1 MFIEYIGLKLSQFR
15 DVTFPDC
22 LHLYNACL
30 HGFGELQA
38 RLGYFDV
45 SDSLVGLN
53 QYGQVKVWA
62 NADFSKERPQ
72 LVASKEGEF

>member
-1 MFIEYIGLKLSQFR
+1 MRLSEFR

-38 RLGYFDV
+38 RLGFFDV
-45 SDSLVGLN
+45 SDSLVGIN
-53 QYGQVKVWA
+53 QLGQVKVWA
-62 NADFSKERPQ
+62 NPDFSKERPR
-72 LVASKEGEF
+72 LTATK